1 MNNIYEDI
9 PEEVDPKEAMREAL
23 AKIDDKIKQAD
34 LKEQRAMKE
43 IASRAITLTWRE
55 F

>member
-1 MNNIYEDI
+1 MNDIYEDM
-9 PEEVDPKEAMREAL
+9 PEKIDPKEAMREEL
-23 AKIDDKIKQAD
+23 ARIDDKIKQTN